1 MGEAIPARLATTSD
15 GRIHYI
21 IGDKEVGLQLD
32 NIRMIDLKSLSSE
45 SEITTYKLDR
55 PAQYTSFEVLVIG
68 QLTTF
73 QNLYGVNDRHAA
85 IEFTTSN
92 IVIEI
97 LYFFSSQELRRWN
110 KCVHR
115 GTIPLPLEAYLLQQN
130 AQSTHL

>member
-1 MGEAIPARLATTSD
+1 MGEAILARLATTSD

-45 SEITTYKLDR
+45 ITTYKLDR
-55 PAQYTSFEVLVIG
+55 LAQYTSFEVLVIG
-68 QLTTF
+68 KLTTF

-97 LYFFSSQELRRWN
+97 LYIFSSQELRRWN

-115 GTIPLPLEAYLLQQN
+115 GTIPLPLEAYPLQQN